1 MSESRRLHKA
11 QKTRHNVTE
20 GPEQF
25 LDLEASIED
34 KSEEENDDS
43 KEDDFIENEEPVA
56 TDQSVSHHLL
66 CLKQTRAE
74 SDKQW
79 NEFLAHTRL
88 RSRDNQMSAHWVAHY
103 SVSHRGPNISERL
116 FFAEDCCL
124 WRVAVKPGYEETA
137 TFILMEKIIRS
148 PSRDWGIKSII
159 GRVTYPGWVV
169 VEAPNG
175 TDVEELCEG
184 VHNVR
189 SQKISMVEP
198 EEVPFCLQE
207 KNTFA
212 PRSPSWVRLSTSLY
226 KGDLAFVKGY
236 SHAGADLLVVPRLK
250 PPAPGATAGEKRKR
264 SKEKDR
270 AKRNC
275 PTRPDP
281 ALFDAQI
288 VAAAWGSQ
296 AGKTYMDGLQCLVTD
311 QFYRKEAIPTP
322 SEFEFFRLSQV
333 IPPEFIKHTT
343 NVMASRCL
351 EIGDSVKVVARE
363 AQGAVRK
370 VLNIHYTQASVHI
383 PRDDIQLFVSVDYL
397 SRNIE
402 IGDTVKVEI
411 GEYKGISGL
420 VIASKDDDIMIF
432 DHYTAKHNGLYSES
446 DVAPAEYHSILY
458 NPKYI
463 LVERKFPIP
472 VVTNLDFVG
481 CHVHI
486 IGKHQHRKDYTG
498 IIKSM
503 SQDNFVQVELKAA
516 LRQEWFHLSA
526 LADMDDPDLK
536 PLFVLKP
543 LINDGE
549 ASETDGDDLESV
561 WRPHST
567 EAEPT
572 PRSSGTESTPRPS
585 HQMEIPLST
594 TPLTASTP
602 FPTSMSL
609 TPAWDPS
616 SETPDPRSKFPSR
629 PWMEHPLMEGKRV
642 KVEIK
647 TTIAYL
653 SNPGWK
659 SGEYEG
665 RLGLWIGIK
674 GKFAQVRLGHDVLD
688 IPPQY
693 IHPPNAFSRD
703 SIVIIQDGT
712 ELL

>member
-1 MSESRRLHKA
+1 MSEPRRLHKA
-11 QKTRHNVTE
+11 QKTRRNVIE
-20 GPEQF
+20 GPKQF

-43 KEDDFIENEEPVA
+43 EEDDFIENEEPVA
-56 TDQSVSHHLL
+56 TNQSVSHHLL
-66 CLKQTRAE
+66 CLEQTRAVSNE
-74 SDKQW
+74 QW
-79 NEFLAHTRL
+79 NELLACTRL
-88 RSRDNQMSAHWVAHY
+88 RSRDNQMSTHQVAHY
-103 SVSHRGPNISERL
+103 SVSHRGPDTSEHL

-124 WRVAVKPGYEETA
+124 WRVAIKPGYEETA

-148 PSRDWGIKSII
+148 PSQDWGIKSII
-159 GRVTYPGWVV
+159 GRVTYPGWVM

-212 PRSPSWVRLSTSLY
+212 PCSPLWVQLSTSLY
-226 KGDLAFVKGY
+226 KGNLAFVKGY
-236 SHAGADLLVVPRLK
+236 SHAGADLLVVPHLK
-250 PPAPGATAGEKRKR
+250 LPAPGTTAGKKRKR
-264 SKEKDR
+264 SKEKDQ

-288 VAAAWGSQ
+288 VVAAWGSR
-296 AGKTYMDGLQCLVTD
+296 AGKTYMDGLQCLFTD
-311 QFYRKEAIPTP
+311 QFYHKEAIPTP
-322 SEFEFFRLSQV
+322 SEFKFFHLSQV

-343 NVMASRCL
+343 DVMASRCL
-351 EIGDSVKVVARE
+351 EIRDSVKVVAGE
-363 AQGAVRK
+363 AQGAVGK

-397 SRNIE
+397 SRNIM
-402 IGDTVKVEI
+402 IGDMVKVEI

-420 VIASKDDDIMIF
+420 VIASKDDDITIF
-432 DHYTAKHNGLYSES
+432 DQYTAKHYEVPAQYVIFYNAPIYQNGLYSES

-481 CHVHI
+481 RHIHV
-486 IGKHQHRKDYTG
+486 IGKHQCRKDYTG
-498 IIKSM
+498 IIKST
-503 SQDNFVQVELKAA
+503 SQDNFVQVELKAT
-516 LRQEWFHLSA
+516 LRQEQFHSSA

-536 PLFVLKP
+536 PLLVSKP

-549 ASETDGDDLESV
+549 ASEMDGDDLESV
-561 WRPHST
+561 WSPCSS
-567 EAEPT
+567 EAKPT
-572 PRSSGTESTPRPS
+572 PCSSGTESTPRLS
-585 HQMEIPLST
+585 RQMEIPLST

-602 FPTSMSL
+602 FPMSMSL

-616 SETPDPRSKFPSR
+616 SETPDPRSKFHTYTSR

-659 SGEYEG
+659 SSTFPMYH
-665 RLGLWIGIK
+665 L
-674 GKFAQVRLGHDVLD
+674 AVT
-688 IPPQY
+688 
-693 IHPPNAFSRD
+693 A
-703 SIVIIQDGT
+703 
-712 ELL
+712 